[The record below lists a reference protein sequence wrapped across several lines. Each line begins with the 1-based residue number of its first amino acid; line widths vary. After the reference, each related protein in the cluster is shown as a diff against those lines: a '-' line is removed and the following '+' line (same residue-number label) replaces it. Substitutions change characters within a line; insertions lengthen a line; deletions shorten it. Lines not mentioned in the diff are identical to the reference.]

1 MYCLLQR
8 LLRFY
13 NTEFRSR
20 KESFEDLHFS
30 PALTFWLYSLI
41 KQRHGSKREYYGPAV
56 SPGRYETPD
65 RVKLSQDNHVL
76 WSYFIAIIKNLYY
89 GKKYVFLCQ
98 KKMKMT
104 VKLLKGS
111 FS

>member
-1 MYCLLQR
+1 M
-8 LLRFY
+8 
-13 NTEFRSR
+13 EFGSR
-20 KESFEDLHFS
+20 MKSFEDLHFS

-41 KQRHGSKREYYGPAV
+41 KQRHGSKRECYEPAV

-65 RVKLSQDNHVL
+65 TVKLSQDNHVL

-104 VKLLKGS
+104 VRLLNGS